1 MRQIGLKVGDFQFYI
16 SDEEL
21 EKRSGKARP
30 SGCVAALNAYRL
42 STPVVRR
49 MNTTSSA
56 EKGEPVATAKQMQ
69 ASR

>member
-42 STPVVRR
+42 STPV
-49 MNTTSSA
+49 
-56 EKGEPVATAKQMQ
+56 ATAKQMQ